1 MSSGNA
7 DVVGQAGEQ
16 EEFDQ
21 IEAPPGVIEA
31 IELYEAV
38 IPHYVAAAARL
49 DSISRISSTSAA
61 LAASFPGS
69 CAIRARGA
77 GTA

>member
-1 MSSGNA
+1 MSSDNA
-7 DVVGQAGEQ
+7 DAVEQAVEQ
-16 EEFDQ
+16 GEFDQ

-49 DSISRISSTSAA
+49 DPVSRISSTSAA
-61 LAASFPGS
+61 LAANFP
-69 CAIRARGA
+69 R
-77 GTA
+77 